1 MTERIL
7 QLNDEIFGNHRQ
19 KRLFYAFI
27 FSLVGVVII
36 YTYLVGSIIFSAV
49 VRKDIEIST
58 RNLEEKIGVM
68 EVKYLDRV
76 SKITPELARS
86 LGFKEATAQVF
97 TPRITSGR
105 GLTFRGNE
113 N

>member
-1 MTERIL
+1 MTEIIL
-7 QLNDEIFGNHRQ
+7 QLNDEIFGNHTQ
-19 KRLFYAFI
+19 KRLFYTLLFGLI
-27 FSLVGVVII
+27 GVVII

-49 VRKDIEIST
+49 VRKDVEISM
-58 RNLEEKIGVM
+58 RNLEEKIGIM
-68 EVKYLDRV
+68 EVKYLDRS

-97 TPRITSGR
+97 TPRITAGAEF
-105 GLTFRGNE
+105 TFRGNE